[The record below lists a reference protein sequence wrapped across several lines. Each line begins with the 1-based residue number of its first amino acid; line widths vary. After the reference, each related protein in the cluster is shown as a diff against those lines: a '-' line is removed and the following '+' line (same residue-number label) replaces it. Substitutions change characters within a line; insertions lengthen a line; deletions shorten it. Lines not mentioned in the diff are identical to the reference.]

1 LPEIEIGFKIDDASG
16 ATIMMP
22 FTSALVT
29 GGAGFIGSHLV
40 ETLVAAGCRVSV
52 LDNLSSGK
60 QANLGALVHP
70 IRFIHGDIRDP
81 AAVEEAVAGCEA
93 IFHLAAVVSVPK
105 TSKDPLG
112 SSAVNETGSLQV
124 LEAARAVKARRLVFA
139 SSSAVYGD
147 EPTLPKREDMPTRPL
162 TPYAVQKLTVE
173 HYLRVYQSL
182 YGLET
187 ASLRFF
193 NVFGPRQDPSSPY
206 SGVISIFMTQALK
219 DGSPV
224 IYGDGRQ
231 TRDFV
236 FVGDVVQALISAA
249 TSSSAAGKVFNVGTG
264 KSVTINA
271 LWEMIAALSGCSATP
286 VHGASRPGDVP
297 RSEAAIDRARAD
309 LGFSPRVSFEQGL
322 KMTMDW
328 YRKSTAMRERVA

>member
-1 LPEIEIGFKIDDASG
+1 
-16 ATIMMP
+16 MMP

-40 ETLVAAGCRVSV
+40 ETLVAGGCRVSV
-52 LDNLSSGK
+52 LDNLSSGNH
-60 QANLGALVHP
+60 ANLDPVAHR
-70 IRFIHGDIRDP
+70 IRFLRGDIRDT
-81 AAVEEAVAGCEA
+81 AALEAALSGCEVV
-93 IFHLAAVVSVPK
+93 FHLAAVVSVPK
-105 TSKDPLG
+105 TTEDPLG
-112 SSAVNETGSLQV
+112 SAAVNEIGSLQT
-124 LEAARAVKARRLVFA
+124 LEAARSAGVRRLIFA

-162 TPYAVQKLTVE
+162 TPYAVQKLAVE
-173 HYLRVYQSL
+173 CYLRIYHSL

-219 DGSPV
+219 GEPPV

-231 TRDFV
+231 SRDFV
-236 FVGDVVQALISAA
+236 FVEDVVQVLISAA
-249 TSSSAAGKVFNVGTG
+249 RSPSAPGRVFNVGTG
-264 KSVTINA
+264 KSVTINV
-271 LWEMIAALSGCSATP
+271 LWKGIAALAGSGVRP
-286 VHGASRPGDVP
+286 VHGPPRAGDVP
-297 RSEAAIDRARAD
+297 HSVAAIDGARVD
-309 LGFSPRVSFEQGL
+309 LGFAPRVSFEKGL

-328 YRKSTAMRERVA
+328 YKRTALGETRSERDG